1 MAGQGGVAPAWARAV
16 ELFPPSDRILSTIL
30 TRQAERYRDRVLLVS
45 GETRWTYSQTVAVA
59 AASAKLLVD
68 AGIRPGDRVA
78 LMCSNRPEFLQVY
91 LGCAW
96 FGAIVVPINT
106 ALRGLQLSH
115 IFRNSR
121 PALLVVEAPFLAA
134 VETIE
139 ADVERPVRT
148 WCIGAMLATHGA
160 KGRLAPLPTL
170 GAGASA
176 GAARPGD
183 TVAILY
189 TSGTTGPAKG
199 VCCPQAQLFWWG
211 IYSARALGIR
221 DGDVLFT
228 TLPLFHTNALNA
240 FYQAVLN
247 ACTYVLEPKFSASG
261 FWAAARRHDATVAY
275 LLGAMATILLA
286 QPNTADDSTHRVR
299 VALGGGVPGQLHRPF
314 LEQFGVPLVDGY
326 GSTETNFV
334 FAGPIPSDRPG
345 TMGFLVDGV
354 EARIVDPDDA
364 ELPEGQA
371 GELVLRSS
379 EPFAFATGYFGM
391 PDKTV
396 EAWRN
401 LWFHTGDRVV
411 RDPDG
416 HYRFIDRMKDS
427 IRRRGENV
435 SSWEVEQAILS
446 HPAVAACAIYPLPS
460 ELGEDE
466 VAAAIQMEPDQSLE
480 PVQIIRHCEGQ
491 IAYFAI
497 PRYVRFVDQMPL
509 TENGKIKKGALRDAG
524 VTVDTWDREAAG
536 VRLRRYDSQPLRHF
550 LCNVS
555 LTAPLSSSSSA
566 ISPLRRSG
574 GTAASSDASHEPWLF
589 AMRRN
594 AFRPS
599 TVMQTICTR
608 RSRFDGV
615 RVM

>member
-1 MAGQGGVAPAWARAV
+1 MQANADDARGQGDAAWARAI

-30 TRQAERYRDRVLLVS
+30 TRQAERYGDRALLVS
-45 GETRWTYSQTVAVA
+45 GDTRWSYSETAAIA
-59 AASAKLLVD
+59 AASARTLVD

-78 LMCSNRPEFLQVY
+78 LICSNRPEFLQVY

-96 FGAIVVPINT
+96 LGAIAVPINT

-121 PALLVVEAPFLAA
+121 PALLVVEAAFLAA
-134 VETIE
+134 IETID
-139 ADVERPVRT
+139 ADVERPSRT
-148 WCIGAMLATHGA
+148 WTIGAVEETRGATSSPAPLATSGA
-160 KGRLAPLPTL
+160 KAP
-170 GAGASA
+170 AGAV
-176 GAARPGD
+176 RPGD

-221 DGDVLFT
+221 EGDVLFT

-247 ACTYVLEPKFSASG
+247 GCTYVLEPKFSASG

-275 LLGAMATILLA
+275 LLGAMATMLLA
-286 QPNTADDSTHRVR
+286 QPRSADDSMHRVR

-314 LEQFGVPLVDGY
+314 LERFSVPLVDGY

-334 FAGPIPSDRPG
+334 FAGAIPSDRPG
-345 TMGFLVDGV
+345 TMGRLVEGV
-354 EARIVDPDDA
+354 EARIVDPDDS

-371 GELVLRSS
+371 GELVLRSN

-435 SSWEVEQAILS
+435 SSWEVEQTILS

-466 VAAAIQMEPDQSLE
+466 VAAAILLEPDQSLE
-480 PVQIIRHCEGQ
+480 PVAIVRHCEGQ

-497 PRYVRFVDQMPL
+497 PRYVRFVDRMPL
-509 TENGKIKKGALRDAG
+509 TENGKIKKGVLRDAG
-524 VTVDTWDREAAG
+524 VTADMWDREAAG
-536 VRLRRYDSQPLRHF
+536 VRLRR
-550 LCNVS
+550 
-555 LTAPLSSSSSA
+555 
-566 ISPLRRSG
+566 
-574 GTAASSDASHEPWLF
+574 
-589 AMRRN
+589 
-594 AFRPS
+594 
-599 TVMQTICTR
+599 
-608 RSRFDGV
+608 
-615 RVM
+615 